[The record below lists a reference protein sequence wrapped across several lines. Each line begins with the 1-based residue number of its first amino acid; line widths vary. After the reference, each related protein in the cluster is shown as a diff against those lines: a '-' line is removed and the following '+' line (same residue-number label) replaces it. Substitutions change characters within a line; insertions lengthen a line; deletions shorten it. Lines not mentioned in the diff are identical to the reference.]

1 MEENLTMTLKAARV
15 NKGLTILE
23 ACKLLGFGKDTLI
36 KYEKHPELI
45 KKAKRAKLSEVYAIA
60 EEHIF
65 FGNK

>member
-1 MEENLTMTLKAARV
+1 MEEKLMMTLKAARV
-15 NKGLTILE
+15 NAGLTILE

-36 KYEKHPELI
+36 KYEKHPELV

>member
-1 MEENLTMTLKAARV
+1 MEDKLIMTLKAARV

-36 KYEKHPELI
+36 KYEKHPELA
-45 KKAKRAKLSEVYAIA
+45 KKDKRRKFAFVYGIA

-65 FGNK
+65 FGN

>member
-36 KYEKHPELI
+36 KYEKHPELV
-45 KKAKRAKLSEVYAIA
+45 KKTKKEKFVEVYGIA